1 MNTNCMNLS
10 AALSTALTS
19 GGLAA
24 AQSNASASSI
34 QPDFQSNAAAS
45 QMVPLMMQMQPGGSI
60 NLVPFQAQTPAQGI
74 QQPSQW
80 LGMPSPQQ
88 PALGPSQAHF
98 MPNASGF
105 ASGSPTQVVTSMNEL
120 MALATAMQQASAEV
134 PVGSVANDEEIL
146 IKALRKGVA
155 RGLTY
160 EQALRGLHNVRIY
173 SVYKAI

>member
-1 MNTNCMNLS
+1 MNMNCLNLS
-10 AALSTALTS
+10 AALSTAFTS

-24 AQSNASASSI
+24 AQSNASASSF

-80 LGMPSPQQ
+80 LATPSPQ
-88 PALGPSQAHF
+88 LGSSQAHF

-120 MALATAMQQASAEV
+120 MALAAAMQQASAEV

-173 SVYKAI
+173 PVYKAI